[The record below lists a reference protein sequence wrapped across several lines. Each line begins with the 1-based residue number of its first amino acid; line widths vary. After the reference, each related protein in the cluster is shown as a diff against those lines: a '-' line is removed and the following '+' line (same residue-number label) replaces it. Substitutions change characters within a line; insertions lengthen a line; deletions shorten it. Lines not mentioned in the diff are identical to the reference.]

1 MNYKSI
7 KKSIGYMLNKEK
19 QIFFPFKIANISLKG
34 IKGID
39 RKNVDM
45 DDAWLF
51 QLTKNAEVF
60 YDLGC
65 NIGYISLV
73 AAIQKNNKMIVAVDP
88 NPEALAKT
96 AQNLIINGYG
106 HKSKFISA
114 FIGDVDGE
122 EVKFYTVGTGEAG
135 SMYAN
140 HAQTAAAVN
149 SFYYV
154 KKITI
159 DTIIKQTGIIPNLIK
174 IDVEGA
180 ENLALKGA
188 VEIAK
193 KQIAKFIIEMH
204 ALPELSMFDSGNF
217 VINWCKKNNY
227 VPYYLNDAVVLENA
241 TTIASRG
248 KCHLLLLPKE
258 EKYPEYLKNIQ
269 QRDELPKIID

>member
-1 MNYKSI
+1 MNYKGI
-7 KKSIGYMLNKEK
+7 KKAIGYMLNKEK

-34 IKGID
+34 IKGIY

-122 EVKFYTVGTGEAG
+122 EVKFYTVGSGEAG

-193 KQIAKFIIEMH
+193 KQIAKFIVEMH

-217 VINWCKKNNY
+217 VISWCKKNNY
-227 VPYYLNDAVVLENA
+227 VPYYLNDAVILENA

-269 QRDELPKIID
+269 QRDELPKVID